1 MEVKLRGLDR
11 YEVEAI
17 QYDGTNSDEICQFIL
32 EREPYTQIEGA
43 FLNKGTDKKMMAVI
57 VIPSG
62 ENILVREKEWLVH
75 VEVPYGN
82 QSSFYVM
89 TDEERQDRYFTIY
102 DTRPDEREWIEL
114 NKSTWDTKIDSIRNA
129 KIPTHCFK
137 DEIPTGLN
145 LTEYLEGLNIFDPE
159 DLLNTLL
166 RKIAVEPVPKE
177 VQWWEAQE
185 RFENLIGAEFCRGG
199 GCPSRSS
206 ITSVTLQRSMPTP
219 AQMS

>member
-89 TDEERQDRYFTIY
+89 TDEERQDRFQKQLQVEEHREDAEDCIKIYNKLKEMNDGSVWSSDWQVLTTIGGWIGE
-102 DTRPDEREWIEL
+102 RP
-114 NKSTWDTKIDSIRNA
+114 
-129 KIPTHCFK
+129 H
-137 DEIPTGLN
+137 
-145 LTEYLEGLNIFDPE
+145 
-159 DLLNTLL
+159 
-166 RKIAVEPVPKE
+166 
-177 VQWWEAQE
+177 
-185 RFENLIGAEFCRGG
+185 
-199 GCPSRSS
+199 
-206 ITSVTLQRSMPTP
+206 
-219 AQMS
+219 AQMAYKPSKVGYVFLNGIRGENTNS